1 MRGDSLRDRYAK
13 GLALLGL
20 GMLASAGAVV
30 DYWPT
35 VGRLPLVPPVEREIL
50 AQVQQPARDPLA
62 IVIPTQSKTTRLAT
76 VSRARPIP
84 VGVPAISVAEPPVLA
99 GQPVALVAPLVAAA
113 EPVLSPAEPLATL
126 ASAEAP
132 TQIGAASSL
141 ILPPLVTSR
150 QAVDW
155 PAEADHDG
163 FPIPGAVKTAG
174 ASILRTSAR
183 AGASVFDA
191 FRSLGGTLLRALPN

>member
-1 MRGDSLRDRYAK
+1 VRGDSLRDRYAK

-35 VGRLPLVPPVEREIL
+35 VGRLPLVPPAEREIL
-50 AQVQQPARDPLA
+50 AQVQEPARDPLA
-62 IVIPTQSKTTRLAT
+62 IVIPAQAQATRLAT
-76 VSRARPIP
+76 VSRAHPIP
-84 VGVPAISVAEPPVLA
+84 VPVPAISVAQPPVLV
-99 GQPVALVAPLVAAA
+99 GQPVALVAPVASA
-113 EPVLSPAEPLATL
+113 EPVYGPAEPLATL
-126 ASAEAP
+126 VSAEPP

-150 QAVDW
+150 NAVDW
-155 PAEADHDG
+155 PAEADHHDG

>member
-1 MRGDSLRDRYAK
+1 MRGDSIRDRYAK

-30 DYWPT
+30 DYWPA
-35 VGRLPLVPPVEREIL
+35 VGRLPLVPPAEREML
-50 AQVQQPARDPLA
+50 AQVQRPSRDLLA
-62 IVIPTQSKTTRLAT
+62 IVMPTQSKATRVAT
-76 VSRARPIP
+76 VSRNRPFP
-84 VGVPAISVAEPPVLA
+84 VLVPAISVAQPPVLA
-99 GQPVALVAPLVAAA
+99 GEPVALVAPPVAAA
-113 EPVLSPAEPLATL
+113 EPVYSPAEPLATL
-126 ASAEAP
+126 ASAEP
-132 TQIGAASSL
+132 STQVGAASSL
-141 ILPPLVTSR
+141 ILPPPVTSR